1 VRHKLKE
8 AGRFISNQVGTSAMP
23 VTNRI
28 SELVFDTELL
38 GIGRFRCPADHRAWI
53 EENCIGNS
61 PLIVFP
67 RVPVG
72 IKHSSRHEVV
82 ADPNCVMYY
91 NSQQM
96 YWRRLFHDR
105 GDHCEYFRIDPTLLT
120 DIVSEYSPASGDAP
134 DHPFQF
140 CNGPSDPASYLA
152 QRQIFDYITRTE
164 VPDELYVQ
172 ETMIRVLRRVVA
184 MAYQARGFK
193 SPTRKRPATDRAH
206 RDAVEA
212 AKAYLVARVDNPIRL
227 NDVARAVHLSPF
239 HLCRVFRRLTGL
251 SLHQY
256 SSQLRLR
263 SSLELMANGNPDLT
277 SLALRLG
284 FSSHSHFTSSF
295 TRTFNVPPSRLRN

>member
-1 VRHKLKE
+1 
-8 AGRFISNQVGTSAMP
+8 MP
-23 VTNRI
+23 ATNRI

-38 GIGRFRCPADHRAWI
+38 SIGQFRCPADHRAWI

-67 RVPVG
+67 RVPVR
-72 IKHSSRHEVV
+72 IKQSSRHEVV

-96 YWRRLFHDR
+96 YRRQLLHTR

-134 DHPFQF
+134 DHPFHF
-140 CNGPSDPASYLA
+140 CNGPSDAPSYLA
-152 QRQIFDYITRTE
+152 QRQIFDYIARTE

-184 MAYQARGFK
+184 MAYQTRGIK
-193 SPTRKRPATDRAH
+193 CRMTRRSDTDRAH
-206 RDAVEA
+206 RESVEA
-212 AKAYLVARVDNPIRL
+212 AKAYIVARVDKRIRL
-227 NDVARAVHLSPF
+227 NDVARAAHLSSF

-256 SSQLRLR
+256 VSQLRLR
-263 SSLELMANGNPDLT
+263 TSLELMANGKCDLS

-284 FSSHSHFTSSF
+284 FSSHSHFTSTF